1 MHRLAWRIR
10 RTFVIK
16 PVYPVDT
23 GTLVVASQ
31 DKEIFGVFDLVCEE
45 EADSLER
52 LLSSVNVVTKEKIV
66 GFWWEPAIFKKP
78 EKVVILA
85 MNVA

>member
-1 MHRLAWRIR
+1 MR

-31 DKEIFGVFDLVCEE
+31 DEEIFGVFDLICEE

-66 GFWWEPAIFKKP
+66 GFWWEPAIF
-78 EKVVILA
+78 EESQKVVILSVD
-85 MNVA
+85 VACNQ